1 MVGVKI
7 ESTHSLFLGT
17 VDSPGSVVVL
27 VKLTGS
33 ENYKL
38 HDQWETC
45 NANAHLAWEDL
56 KESFDKVN
64 RVRIWKLHKEITT
77 LMQGTNSVSM
87 YFSKLKELWSEY
99 DVGLNESYDQAR
111 RQILM
116 KSVAPTLGQ
125 AYAMII
131 QDESQQ
137 VAAAHGTAKTS
148 EKMESLALQASSYM
162 ALQKSYGGSNNSE
175 GWRNNGNSEGWRRN
189 ANNSDN
195 WRKDQSLVENHV
207 DVASSSKDTGG
218 NHFHKQ
224 GHKRSS
230 SSNTA
235 GHIEWQGEGDW

>member
-7 ESTHSLFLGT
+7 ESTHYLFLGT
-17 VDSPGSVVVL
+17 VDSPGSVVVP
-27 VKLTGS
+27 VKLPRS
-33 ENYKL
+33 ENYGLWSRSMRIALLGKRKLGFVNGTCMKDSQPAEL

-45 NANAHLAWEDL
+45 NVNAHLVWEDL

-99 DVGLNESYDQAR
+99 DVLVPSPSCGCEKSKEYVEHLSQQRLLHFLSGLNESYDQAR

-116 KSVAPTLGQ
+116 KSVALTLGQ

-137 VAAAHGTAKTS
+137 VAAAHGTAKIL
-148 EKMESLALQASSYM
+148 KKWNPWHYKHHLIWLF
-162 ALQKSYGGSNNSE
+162 
-175 GWRNNGNSEGWRRN
+175 
-189 ANNSDN
+189 
-195 WRKDQSLVENHV
+195 RKVEV
-207 DVASSSKDTGG
+207 EDLEERT
-218 NHFHKQ
+218 
-224 GHKRSS
+224 
-230 SSNTA
+230 NTVTIA
-235 GHIEWQGEGDW
+235 K